1 MVLKRIPQKGIS
13 FGYCDTKTGQR
24 VYPPLP
30 VSRMTDL
37 LPEQLPPPQ
46 KPAHNPD
53 GQADDMFVKVT
64 CSPPLGQATQIA
76 RNQNSVLFTVLLET
90 SSLSTSDQE
99 AASSPGEGPQV
110 CLWHNHNGQFDWA
123 ELPLKPT
130 HEFDDVLLLNR
141 PTDRSPTRTW
151 FTAELPGFPKHA
163 QAVNF
168 TIKFRVATC
177 KGWRWI
183 KDTIGVEDGELNYQ
197 SHDYQ
202 KHSSHSLH
210 HFFEGISPDIKIQP
224 ERPDTDDTSLYSLT
238 APVNAAKDPDSGYQ
252 HHELGKA
259 KDASRW
265 FSVVRLWSP
274 WLAPRQGKGKLELDK
289 DAILVSFLRT
299 DGLHVVCLGIS
310 GVEDVLSIFTNDGDG
325 NVIIKS
331 RNDRT
336 ETGTARVLVA
346 VADTFDVANAAVMYA
361 ARKVVG
367 TYGTL
372 TSDDETAKLVDDK
385 VKPQWLE
392 EWYDGLTYCT
402 WNGLGQ
408 NLTDEKIY
416 RALDSLSSNNI
427 NITNLIID
435 DNWQS
440 LSTGA
445 SQLQRAWTD
454 FEADRSAFPEGLKAT
469 TAEIRTRHPNINHIA
484 VWHAILGYWGG
495 VAPDGWIAKNYK
507 TTTVEKE
514 DGVAGGAFTIVAAE
528 DAKRLYDDF
537 YRFLS
542 ANGVDSVKTDAQFF
556 LDLLLRAPDRRALKT
571 EYQDAWTLAH
581 LRHFSSRAISCMSQA
596 PQLMFHSQLPTNKP
610 RLLVRNSDD
619 FFPEVEASHP
629 WHIFCN
635 AHNSVFTQ
643 HLNVLP
649 DWDMFQTSH
658 PWASFHAAAR
668 AISGGPIYFTD
679 EPGKHDIQLIGQM
692 TAQTTRGKTVILRPH
707 RMGRAMD
714 VYNAYDSHALLK
726 VGTYVGFAQT
736 GTSIL
741 GIFNCNNRSISE
753 FLPLSSFPGT
763 EQGQYIIHSFTS
775 SSVSAPMTRGA
786 RTASL
791 GLELAPGKWDILSA
805 HPLHNFTLHSKPL
818 SVAPLGL
825 LEKMTGIAALTGF
838 DAYVESNGRLRLW
851 VQLKALGVLGVYV
864 SDLAERDLEA
874 KMMVLIFGKPIPKD
888 AVRVSEKSDKVLE
901 IDVAK
906 AWQESGEKAGWSNEV
921 SLEVFIS

>member
-13 FGYCDTKTGQR
+13 FGYCDTRTGQR
-24 VYPPLP
+24 VYPPPP
-30 VSRMTDL
+30 VSKMTDL
-37 LPEQLPPPQ
+37 LPDQLPPPQ
-46 KPAHNPD
+46 KPPHNPD
-53 GQADDMFVKVT
+53 DQVDGISVNLT

-76 RNQNSVLFTVLLET
+76 RDRHSVHFTVVLET
-90 SSLSTSDQE
+90 SPPSPIHQE

-110 CLWHNHNGQFDWA
+110 CLWHNHDGHSDWA

-130 HEFDDVLLLNR
+130 QEFDDVLLLNR
-141 PTDRSPTRTW
+141 PTDGSSLTRTW
-151 FTAELPGFPKHA
+151 FTAELPGLPKHA

-168 TIKFRVATC
+168 TIKFRVATSQ
-177 KGWRWI
+177 GWRWI

-202 KHSSHSLH
+202 KHSSHSLD
-210 HFFEGISPDIKIQP
+210 HFFEGISSDIKVQP
-224 ERPDTDDTSLYSLT
+224 ERPDTDDTFLYSLT

-252 HHELGKA
+252 HHQLGKA

-289 DAILVSFLRT
+289 DAILLSFLRT

-310 GVEDVLSIFTNDGDG
+310 GVEDVLTIFTNDADG

-372 TSDDETAKLVDDK
+372 TSDDETADLIEDQ
-385 VKPQWLE
+385 VKPAWME

-416 RALDSLSSNNI
+416 RALDSLASNNI

-440 LSTGA
+440 LCAGQ
-445 SQLQRAWTD
+445 SQFQRGWAD
-454 FEADRSAFPEGLKAT
+454 FEADRAAFPDGLKGT
-469 TAEIRTRHPNINHIA
+469 TTKIRTRHPNINHIA
-484 VWHAILGYWGG
+484 VWHAILGYWG
-495 VAPDGWIAKNYK
+495 
-507 TTTVEKE
+507 E
-514 DGVAGGAFTIVAAE
+514 DGVAGGAFTIVAAD
-528 DAKRLYDDF
+528 DAQRLYDDF
-537 YRFLS
+537 YRFLAQNGIDS
-542 ANGVDSVKTDAQFF
+542 AKTDAQFF
-556 LDLLLRAPDRRALKT
+556 LDLLHRAPDRRALT
-571 EYQDAWTLAH
+571 TAYQDAWTLAH
-581 LRHFSSRAISCMSQA
+581 LRHFSSRAISCMSQT

-619 FFPEVEASHP
+619 FFPDVEASHP

-635 AHNSVFTQ
+635 AHNAVFTQ
-643 HLNVLP
+643 HLHVLP

-668 AISGGPIYFTD
+668 AVSGGPIYFTD
-679 EPGKHDIQLIGQM
+679 EPGKHDIQLLGQM
-692 TAQTTRGKTVILRPH
+692 TAQTPRGRTV
-707 RMGRAMD
+707 
-714 VYNAYDSHALLK
+714 
-726 VGTYVGFAQT
+726 
-736 GTSIL
+736 
-741 GIFNCNNRSISE
+741 
-753 FLPLSSFPGT
+753 
-763 EQGQYIIHSFTS
+763 
-775 SSVSAPMTRGA
+775 
-786 RTASL
+786 
-791 GLELAPGKWDILSA
+791 
-805 HPLHNFTLHSKPL
+805 
-818 SVAPLGL
+818 
-825 LEKMTGIAALTGF
+825 
-838 DAYVESNGRLRLW
+838 
-851 VQLKALGVLGVYV
+851 
-864 SDLAERDLEA
+864 
-874 KMMVLIFGKPIPKD
+874 
-888 AVRVSEKSDKVLE
+888 
-901 IDVAK
+901 
-906 AWQESGEKAGWSNEV
+906 
-921 SLEVFIS
+921 